1 MRRARLLP
9 LLLLLLA
16 GAAAGVPGCRE
27 RGRPDPAIRMAVSHE
42 RAESAGEAAP
52 AGTAGTAGTETPAG
66 TAGMETPSGTP
77 RVPTRLVV
85 PESVTAAY
93 SGIRLHWKD
102 SASGKEGT
110 LDVPLGSAAP
120 VPGSSLEVRADVFLP
135 AFTMTNDAI
144 TSTGIEP
151 ENPAARIAVGEGGK
165 EVFAGWIFTR
175 FPDVH
180 PFEHPRISLRLEG
193 GVRRAS

>member
-1 MRRARLLP
+1 MRRALLAVLLP
-9 LLLLLLA
+9 LSLA
-16 GAAAGVPGCRE
+16 AGCRE

-42 RAESAGEAAP
+42 RSEVPSGNAP
-52 AGTAGTAGTETPAG
+52 AGADASGTA
-66 TAGMETPSGTP
+66 
-77 RVPTRLVV
+77 RVPTRLLV
-85 PESVTAAY
+85 PDSVTKAY
-93 SGIRLHWKD
+93 SGIRLRWKD
-102 SASGKEGT
+102 SGGGKEGT
-110 LDVPLGSAAP
+110 IDVPLGTAVP
-120 VPGSSLEVRADVFLP
+120 VPGSTLEVRADVFLP

-151 ENPAARIAVGEGGK
+151 ENPAARITVGDGGK

-180 PFEHPRISLRLEG
+180 PFEHPRFSLRLEG